1 MVWAD
6 SRLEIIEQLHQS
18 ERNCKI
24 KFLSTSAIYL
34 RHGDNL
40 RLENLTVTLGLERAD
55 FWGSHNNIP
64 GPTLLATKRIIVAGH
79 PSLIYRT
86 TTTLR

>member
-6 SRLEIIEQLHQS
+6 SCLKIIEQLHQS
-18 ERNCKI
+18 ERNCKR

-34 RHGDNL
+34 RHGDSL
-40 RLENLTVTLGLERAD
+40 RLENLIVTVGFEGPD

-64 GPTLLATKRIIVAGH
+64 GPTLLATERIIVTDHSFLTYGQ
-79 PSLIYRT
+79 PQP
-86 TTTLR
+86 